1 MRIAWKIAP
10 SLVGEVPV
18 RLLVWSRCTVH
29 FQPVGFAVWTIAYST
44 PLCSIVDQTDG
55 RLEGCLAV
63 PDFERGTEAPGL
75 FPPAKSVGVQRTA
88 KHAGAKQRGVPN
100 EHRR

>member
-1 MRIAWKIAP
+1 MVRIAWKIAP
-10 SLVGEVPV
+10 SLVGELPV

-55 RLEGCLAV
+55 RGEGCLARTRFRAQDRSLRARPV
-63 PDFERGTEAPGL
+63 TPGEAVAADRAGRD
-75 FPPAKSVGVQRTA
+75 GGGRQR
-88 KHAGAKQRGVPN
+88 P
-100 EHRR
+100 